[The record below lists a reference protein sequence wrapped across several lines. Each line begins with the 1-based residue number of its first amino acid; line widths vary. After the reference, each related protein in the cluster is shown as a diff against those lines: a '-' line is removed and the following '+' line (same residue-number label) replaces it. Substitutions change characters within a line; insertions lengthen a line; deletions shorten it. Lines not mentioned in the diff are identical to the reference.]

1 MTDRRPPPPP
11 LDDRPDWVIRA
22 TDALAR
28 LVFRATTRVRLE
40 GLEHLRGLEGPVL
53 IVANHVSNAD
63 APLVGSFLIPA
74 LGRRIHWLGKQEAL
88 DWPILGRIFA
98 RNAVIGVRR
107 GEADIEAFRAAKRV
121 LDEGHV
127 LCIFPEGTRS
137 PTGALQEAKEGTAI
151 LALRTGARILP
162 VGIVGTGSVWPRGR
176 TLPRP
181 GGRVALR
188 VGEPF
193 TLGAVGTGS
202 ARRAGQQAATSE
214 IMRRIAELLPPAQR
228 GAYAAA
234 VAAGGPD
241 GDPVR

>member
-1 MTDRRPPPPP
+1 MTDRTSPRER

-22 TDALAR
+22 TDALGR
-28 LVFRATTRVRLE
+28 LIFRATTRVRLE
-40 GLEHLRGLEGPVL
+40 GRDRLRDLEGPVL

-88 DWPILGRIFA
+88 DWPILGRILA
-98 RNAVIGVRR
+98 RNGVLGIRR

-137 PTGALQEAKEGTAI
+137 PTGVLQEAKEGTAI

-176 TLPRP
+176 ALPRP

-188 VGEPF
+188 VGDPF

-202 ARRAGQQAATSE
+202 ARRAGQQAATGE
-214 IMRRIAELLPPAQR
+214 IMHRIAELLPPAQR
-228 GAYAAA
+228 GAYEAA
-234 VAAGGPD
+234 VIAGGPD